1 MALEALKG
9 AQSVSDLVGKFGM
22 QTGYSPLL
30 MRYPQIAKFSE
41 LKARSGLRYLGNDA
55 VPSP

>member
-9 AQSVSDLVGKFGM
+9 AQSVSDPASRFGM
-22 QTGYSPLL
+22 QIGYRPLL

-41 LKARSGLRYLGNDA
+41 LRARSGLTGC
-55 VPSP
+55 